1 MKSNT
6 KFLIAAIIGI
16 ISIAIILSIEIFPLD
31 NKSNELSTSQIQ
43 LYQGMDQFD
52 FEPTNIEEL
61 LSSGRPLVI
70 NFWGASCPP
79 CRKEIPLLQ
88 EIHEANSAKLIV
100 LGLDMG
106 PEFILGSYEQ
116 GELLLAELGASY
128 PAGIPRFKQTNS
140 HTAPYQLQGQYVT
153 GLPTTFFIN
162 SEGKIIRQWLGLLS
176 KDKLNGYKIISCPGC
191 YPTSVQIPL
200 IPLLMN
206 KMINT
211 NNIIIDS
218 KSGFSGAGKNV
229 KKKFKFKNLLS
240 SVSAYGVGSHKHM
253 PEIDQEL
260 SKIAN
265 RDVNIF
271 FTPHLIPMFRGILT
285 TIYVDTVSNN
295 NAKKI
300 YYTLKKYHKNNYFVK
315 IAKFN
320 VPIGTGDVINT
331 NFCKISVC
339 EDRKRKKVIIISAID
354 NLIKG
359 GSGQAVQNM
368 NVAYKFKETMGLI

>member
-1 MKSNT
+1 MKDSLNIVIAGATGYIGLELVKILAKHPKVKILYLCAT
-6 KFLIAAIIGI
+6 KSIGK
-16 ISIAIILSIEIFPLD
+16 SIFSFD
-31 NKSNELSTSQIQ
+31 NKIKKKKLPKITKIEKVNWDKI
-43 LYQGMDQFD
+43 
-52 FEPTNIEEL
+52 NIL
-61 LSSGRPLVI
+61 FTALPNG
-70 NFWGASCPP
+70 
-79 CRKEIPLLQ
+79 
-88 EIHEANSAKLIV
+88 EA
-100 LGLDMG
+100 
-106 PEFILGSYEQ
+106 Q
-116 GELLLAELGASY
+116 
-128 PAGIPRFKQTNS
+128 
-140 HTAPYQLQGQYVT
+140 
-153 GLPTTFFIN
+153 
-162 SEGKIIRQWLGLLS
+162 KIIKIIPNNVKMIDLSGDFRLRDHKAYQKWYGIKHKSKNFIDKSIYAITEFS